1 MKMMTSRDVDQFN
14 EVVGMVLKAARKDRN
29 MAQTFIEEKTGLF
42 RAQLY
47 RVERG
52 DREVSISEL
61 YRLSRVL
68 NVDAG
73 GLLGLMV
80 KVYERKVREKAS
92 EDPIRRAKDEGT
104 RQDPE
109 GERGPAEE

>member
-1 MKMMTSRDVDQFN
+1 MKMMTTRDVDQFN
-14 EVVGMVLKAARKDRN
+14 EVVGAVLKGARKERQ
-29 MAQTFIEEKTGLF
+29 MPQTYIEEKTGLF

-52 DREVSISEL
+52 DREISISEL
-61 YRLSRVL
+61 YRMSRVL

-73 GLLGLMV
+73 GLLSLMI
-80 KVYERKVREKAS
+80 KVYERKAKEKSS
-92 EDPIRRAKDEGT
+92 EVPVRRAKEEGT
-104 RQDPE
+104 ACDPE